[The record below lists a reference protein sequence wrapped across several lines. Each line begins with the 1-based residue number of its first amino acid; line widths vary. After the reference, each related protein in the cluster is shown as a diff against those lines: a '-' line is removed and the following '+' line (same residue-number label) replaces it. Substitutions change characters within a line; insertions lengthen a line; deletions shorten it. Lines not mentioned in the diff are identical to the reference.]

1 MERGA
6 SVAVIRRAD
15 NEGGK
20 DFSESANLLQAAEM
34 VRNMIMEK
42 VYQ

>member
-6 SVAVIRRAD
+6 SVAVIWRTY

-20 DFSESANLLQAAEM
+20 DLSESANLLHTTEV

-42 VYQ
+42 VH